1 MKCPRCSKPGEKH
14 LVHINPGGFREMLC
28 HTCGG
33 TNEIPDE
40 KGRRMD
46 VGRKLYESRVAKM
59 KSLREYAKEIGV
71 SPTTLS
77 HVEVGYL
84 PTKDHLALWNRLTGE
99 SISEVD
105 R

>member
-1 MKCPRCSKPGEKH
+1 MKCPYCTKPGEKK
-14 LVHINPGGFREMLC
+14 LVASNPGGASWVLC

-40 KGRRMD
+40 RGRRMVIAND
-46 VGRKLYESRVAKM
+46 LRNARVGIRL
-59 KSLREYAKEIGV
+59 SLREYAKVLEV

-84 PTKDHLALWNRLTGE
+84 PTKEHLALWNKMTGE
-99 SISEVD
+99 SLSEVD